1 MNQETWRVKM
11 ARLGIQYQEQDR
23 KVHIMIDGQRAATIR
38 PDEFRSGNGG
48 YVFRHAIEYRNSSMV
63 DLADDLNH
71 ATDIIAF
78 KYHYSSQQPRPYTRP

>member
-23 KVHIMIDGQRAATIR
+23 KVHIIIDGERAATIR
-38 PDEFRSGNGG
+38 PDERRSGAGG
-48 YVFRHAIEYRNSSMV
+48 YIFRHVIEYRNAAHI

-71 ATDIIAF
+71 ATDIIAH
-78 KYHYSSQQPRPYTRP
+78 KYRYTSQAPRPYTGR